1 MFSEQNASIYTVV
14 KRYAEAW
21 LSNDLAAAGDLYH
34 DEIAFHYF
42 GRNPLAGTHR
52 GKSAC
57 FAVLKQVREKTNR
70 KLISIQDVLAGKQFG
85 LIIALEQFERAG
97 VSVEIER
104 LLRFRVRDGKLVEC
118 WVYDEDQRL
127 IDKHYS

>member
-1 MFSEQNASIYTVV
+1 MFSEQNASIYSVV

-42 GRNPLAGTHR
+42 GRSPLAGAHR

-70 KLISIQDVLAGKQFG
+70 KLISIQDVLAGEQFG
-85 LIIALEQFERAG
+85 LIIALERFELG
-97 VSVEIER
+97 IQT
-104 LLRFRVRDGKLVEC
+104 GT
-118 WVYDEDQRL
+118 
-127 IDKHYS
+127 KHQSAAPTIQSWSYEMSEMSELSELHLKAPS